1 MKGNKKRL
9 IITAIAVL
17 AAFFILASASASGG
31 QIQLDDRMLIQGIGI
46 DQTEDGV
53 LVSVHISQHSQT
65 EPVLEQVK
73 GKTVLAAMDTLVQRS
88 GKVPLYSHN
97 LIVVLGKKCGEE
109 GLKRYMDFFVRYYEA
124 RPSVGMFL
132 AQGTAEEIFT
142 LKEGEEYVKPEEIAR
157 MGQGGKTN
165 GWTVYTR
172 VIDFVNQMQGEGS
185 SPYMPVVGVKD
196 GVVAVTGTAIFQ
208 EDTYRTT
215 LNPEE
220 SRILLLIT
228 KRLTGGQLVTELP
241 KVGKVTATIR
251 QGSAQVRPSIEKN
264 EPRLDIAITCQTEI
278 SSTENMDLAADET
291 LFPQLEQALESQL
304 QATTLETLKK
314 TLREQQADPFG
325 FGRQIMQEQTAWW
338 KQNRE
343 NWTEWLAKLPVT
355 VQVEVTVESA
365 G

>member
-9 IITAIAVL
+9 IITAVAVL
-17 AAFFILASASASGG
+17 AAFFILASASAAGG
-31 QIQLDDRMLIQGIGI
+31 QIQLDDRMLIQGMGI
-46 DQTEDGV
+46 DQTEEGV
-53 LVSVHISQHSQT
+53 LVTVYISQPSQK

-73 GKTVLAAMDTLVQRS
+73 GETVLAALDQLVQRS

-97 LIVVLGKKCGEE
+97 LVVVLGKTCGEQ
-109 GLKRYMDFFVRYYEA
+109 GLERYMDFFVRYYEV

-132 AQGTAEEIFT
+132 AEGTAEEILT
-142 LKEGEEYVKPEEIAR
+142 LKEEEDYVTPEEIAR

-172 VIDFVNQMQGEGS
+172 VIDFVNQLQGEGS
-185 SPYMPVVGVKD
+185 SPYMPVIGVKD
-196 GVVAVTGTAIFQ
+196 GVVAVTGTAVFQ
-208 EDTYRTT
+208 GDTYRTT
-215 LNPEE
+215 LTPEE

-241 KVGKVTATIR
+241 QVGKITVTIR
-251 QGSAQVRPSIEKN
+251 QGSAQVSPSIEN
-264 EPRLDIAITCQTEI
+264 DVPQLAIAFSCQTEI
-278 SSTENMDLAADET
+278 SSTENMDLVADEA
-291 LFPQLEQALESQL
+291 LLPKLEKALESQL
-304 QATTLETLKK
+304 QTTALETLKK
-314 TLREQQADPFG
+314 TLREQRTDPFG

-343 NWTEWLAKLPVT
+343 NWAEWLAKLPVT
-355 VQVEVTVESA
+355 VQVDVTVESA

>member
-65 EPVLEQVK
+65 EPVLEQV
-73 GKTVLAAMDTLVQRS
+73 RS

-142 LKEGEEYVKPEEIAR
+142 LKEGEEYVRPEEIAR

-264 EPRLDIAITCQTEI
+264 EPRLDISITCQTEI